1 MKWIIVGLIALGV
14 IAAFSASVLTA
25 GLRTR
30 ATTEV
35 VDDSQSSDIEVL
47 VAAHDLSAMTVV
59 VATSAVRKSVPVNEV
74 PDGAM
79 SSTVQLIGQILMVA
93 MLEGQ
98 PFLKTNLASQNPGL
112 HLAATLPEGGRA
124 MSIILSEDTSL
135 AGLLYPGCLVDVVA
149 SFRVPAGPGVAAG
162 EILSTTI
169 LQGVRVL
176 AVGDRSVVAG
186 NTEINVTES
195 QVRKTHQIVTL
206 LLDSKQAEAL
216 QLAAGHARVS
226 LVLRNPLDTVVTIGH
241 GVALSQLSA
250 EFARRLAPL
259 AGELVL
265 SGPVMEVGK
274 AASTPGPEILVA
286 AQPYPALANAAVA
299 EAPMW
304 TTVVLHGGTVEV
316 LNFPQVEPSETGM
329 SGLEPT
335 SRDGASR

>member
-1 MKWIIVGLIALGV
+1 MKWMIVGLIALGV

-25 GLRTR
+25 GLSTR

-35 VDDSQSSDIEVL
+35 VDDSQSSEIEVL
-47 VAAHDLSAMTVV
+47 VAARDLSAMTVV
-59 VATSAVRKSVPVNEV
+59 AATSAVRKSVPVNEV

-79 SSTVQLIGQILMVA
+79 SNTVQLIGQILMVP

-112 HLAATLPEGGRA
+112 HLAATIPEGGRA
-124 MSIILSEDTSL
+124 MSIILAEDTSL

-176 AVGDRSVVAG
+176 AVGDRSIVAG
-186 NTEINVTES
+186 NTEIKVTET

-206 LLDSKQAEAL
+206 LLDSKQAEAM

-226 LVLRNPLDTVVTIGH
+226 LVLRNPLDTVATIGH

-250 EFARRLAPL
+250 EFARRLSPL
-259 AGELVL
+259 GELVL
-265 SGPVMEVGK
+265 SGPGMEVGK

-304 TTVVLHGGTVEV
+304 TTVVLHGGAVEV
-316 LNFPQVEPSETGM
+316 LNFPRVERSETGM
-329 SGLEPT
+329 SGLEPA